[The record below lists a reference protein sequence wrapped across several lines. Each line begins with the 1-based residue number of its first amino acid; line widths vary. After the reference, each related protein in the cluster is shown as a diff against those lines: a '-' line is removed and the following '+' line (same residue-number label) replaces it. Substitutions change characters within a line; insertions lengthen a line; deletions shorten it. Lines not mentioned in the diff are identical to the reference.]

1 MVVKS
6 HKRTISSTTNMP
18 LTKPCDGIGIV
29 SYLRGKNY
37 LITGA
42 TGFLAK
48 GIGFLCVVLMYLKN
62 IGLIWLYF

>member
-1 MVVKS
+1 
-6 HKRTISSTTNMP
+6 MP

-29 SYLRGKNY
+29 NYLRGKNY
-37 LITGA
+37 FITGA

-62 IGLIWLYF
+62 IGLILVIFLEQKQNLEK